1 VCCFLFGSVRAVGL
15 KRWWLQLRFDLYSTA
30 IRRRTTIE
38 RPSNFIESYL
48 QPSPELAVYSAV
60 FLHQTPRRTGNQSY
74 RILSNIRAAN
84 SVHLQLRLAE
94 RVATWR
100 WQSEPPGTAGCRLL
114 SVVPFNFKLRRRR
127 PHQAWRYAIWRT
139 PERNNIAPSNV
150 ISAAECIQIL
160 RRRVKRF
167 TYDPTAALRHSR
179 RYTV

>member
-1 VCCFLFGSVRAVGL
+1 MVV
-15 KRWWLQLRFDLYSTA
+15 T
-30 IRRRTTIE
+30 TTI
-38 RPSNFIESYL
+38 RLIFDCDSTSNDNRTAV
-48 QPSPELAVYSAV
+48 ELHRIVFATVTRASCV
-60 FLHQTPRRTGNQSY
+60 FGGFLHQTPRRTGNQSY